1 MREYEENVFY
11 GIILTQVD
19 SYGFIKTL
27 IKEIVYDQKE
37 EAKEVPKYDIYV
49 VERWRKR
56 RTSKSNE
63 RMEVSGMVG
72 VCLGDLDSIEVLK
85 IFASSGCLVICDVTK
100 NWLCY

>member
-49 VERWRKR
+49 VER
-56 RTSKSNE
+56 
-63 RMEVSGMVG
+63 
-72 VCLGDLDSIEVLK
+72 
-85 IFASSGCLVICDVTK
+85 
-100 NWLCY
+100 